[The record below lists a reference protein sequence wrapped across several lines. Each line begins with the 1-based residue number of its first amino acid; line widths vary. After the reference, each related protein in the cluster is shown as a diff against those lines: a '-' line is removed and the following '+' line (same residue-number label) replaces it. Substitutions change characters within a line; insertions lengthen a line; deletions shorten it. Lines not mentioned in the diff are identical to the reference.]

1 MLNRRANRCAHLALN
16 TPATGLARSWL
27 APVRWGGLQ
36 LSRCQPKPSRARICA
51 RHTTCTTRTAPSHA
65 GGPPR
70 KRARD
75 AHGAIAA
82 TEGEGEGASVV
93 EAVSSSAN
101 RASDTDDPDVRA
113 AGGS

>member
-1 MLNRRANRCAHLALN
+1 MPIKAL
-16 TPATGLARSWL
+16 T
-27 APVRWGGLQ
+27 
-36 LSRCQPKPSRARICA
+36 ARICA

-82 TEGEGEGASVV
+82 TEGEGEGEGEEATVV
-93 EAVSSSAN
+93 EAASSSAAGP
-101 RASDTDDPDVRA
+101 ASDTDDPDVRA